1 MHVAVVHNAVSE
13 DAGPDE
19 RDVLVQAD
27 VVQRALEALGRRAS
41 VVPCTLDLESIRTRL
56 GRLQPDVVF
65 NLVEA
70 LGGSDRLQTLFPAL
84 LDAEGIPYTGVP
96 TESFLI
102 ASQKLLAKERLRRAG
117 LPTADWAIGAASGY
131 SWALPDM
138 PSLSPPFIVK
148 AVFEHASFGM
158 DDDAVVRAEGR
169 LAEEEIAR
177 RERRFGRAFFA
188 ERFIPGREFNL
199 SLLAGPDGPEVL
211 PPAEIDFSRF
221 PEGKPRIVGFAA
233 KWAEGSFEFDQTP
246 RRFEFPTADGGLL
259 AELRSLALRAWRA
272 FGLRGYA
279 RVDFR
284 VDEQGRPW
292 ILEINGNP
300 CLSPDAGFAAAL
312 ARAGIR
318 FPEAVSR
325 ILADAMASPRD

>member
-27 VVQRALEALGRRAS
+27 VVLRALESLGRRAS
-41 VVPCTLDLESIRTRL
+41 VVPCTLDLESIRTEL

-84 LDAEGIPYTGVP
+84 LDAVGIPYTGVP

-102 ASQKLLAKERLRRAG
+102 ASHKLLAKERLRRAG
-117 LPTADWAIGAASGY
+117 LPTADWAIGTGSRHR
-131 SWALPDM
+131 WALPDM
-138 PSLSPPFIVK
+138 RPLAPPFIVK
-148 AVFEHASFGM
+148 SVFEHASFGM
-158 DDDAVVRAEGR
+158 DDEAVVSSEGR
-169 LAEEEIAR
+169 PAEEVIDER
-177 RERRFGRAFFA
+177 TRRFGREFFA
-188 ERFIPGREFNL
+188 ERFIAGREFNL
-199 SLLAGPDGPEVL
+199 SLLAGPDGPEAL
-211 PPAEIDFSRF
+211 PPAEIDFSTF
-221 PEGKPRIVGFAA
+221 PEGKPRIVGYAA

-246 RRFEFPTADGGLL
+246 RRFEFAEADAGLL
-259 AELRSLALRAWRA
+259 AELRSLAIRAWRA

-284 VDEQGRPW
+284 VDNQGQPW

-325 ILADAMASPRD
+325 ILTDARVPRS